1 MRREEKSKTPNLKR
15 QFLKTLDHQAWH
27 DTYQQTKDPI
37 LLEKLNSAYSDFVN
51 YTVILSLIQ
60 TNIKYKSLHV
70 RERLYQNTQEL
81 VSEEKWEYTLDQ
93 QQSPLLPLKI
103 DQWGAVLENEEL
115 LNAVSTLTERQQHV
129 LWLLFIDGLQATE
142 VRKQLDV
149 SIQAVSKTKQRALTK
164 IKQQLLEG

>member
-1 MRREEKSKTPNLKR
+1 M
-15 QFLKTLDHQAWH
+15 
-27 DTYQQTKDPI
+27 
-37 LLEKLNSAYSDFVN
+37 
-51 YTVILSLIQ
+51 
-60 TNIKYKSLHV
+60 

-93 QQSPLLPLKI
+93 QQSPLQPLKI

-129 LWLLFIDGLQATE
+129 LWLLFIDGLQARE

-149 SIQAVSKTKQRALTK
+149 SIQAVTKTKQRALTK